1 MAWWDYQDV
10 KVNVAVLDEM
20 ANAVRL
26 ARQESKVNKAT
37 KVYLDCRA
45 RKETEENR
53 ETQEKMDSLDM
64 TANRVRTAQLVCPAF
79 PVKWD
84 HAASPAKEVS
94 PVFQGHQESL
104 VVKVRLVLK
113 ETLARLEGP
122 VLQDRQ
128 VQTALLVHLD
138 RKVY

>member
-1 MAWWDYQDV
+1 M

-45 RKETEENR
+45 
-53 ETQEKMDSLDM
+53 KMDSLDM

-138 RKVY
+138 HKVY